1 MANAAKLMKQKKV
14 NINEAM
20 KIMKGKVEPEV
31 VEVESG
37 TVTDIDVVDAD
48 EYTEEELSSKLK
60 NELIEIA
67 EELGLDITG
76 TKAEL
81 IEKILEA

>member
-37 TVTDIDVVDAD
+37 TVTDVNVLDG
-48 EYTEEELSSKLK
+48 YTEEELSSKLK